1 MHSKMY
7 FCFFAQKHTFQMPR
21 RLRQWDVDDIDDIL
35 MLFSHCADGI
45 DISAHHRWDVDG
57 CHGPRKLKLFGC
69 VCACGSKLEVFSR
82 TCILCVYIFVH
93 INTMFL
99 PVSVIILTVSSEL
112 LMSSILRHSLSVRY
126 RSLFFSSTMTPWVGM
141 IMDTSWL
148 LICVRL
154 IPQCFLHISILT
166 FNWDLNNR
174 SRTIEIWISTVSM
187 QTIDFDLSMTQQFVP
202 FPVILLILTW
212 YWDFAAFRGITL

>member
-126 RSLFFSSTMTPWVGM
+126 RSLFFFKHYDTMSWNDYGHIMTLDLCPFNSSMFSAHFNPNVQ
-141 IMDTSWL
+141 L
-148 LICVRL
+148 RFKQQ
-154 IPQCFLHISILT
+154 IPHHR
-166 FNWDLNNR
+166 NLNLNC
-174 SRTIEIWISTVSM
+174 
-187 QTIDFDLSMTQQFVP
+187 
-202 FPVILLILTW
+202 
-212 YWDFAAFRGITL
+212 